1 MDPIEQLKRF
11 IDQSQEIVVFT
22 GAGISTESGVSDYRS
37 QGGIWQ
43 RFQPVM
49 IQEFMADEDK
59 RELYWQ
65 RKLALFEENKDAK
78 PNIGHKAIVELER
91 QGKLRALI
99 TQNIDGL
106 HQMAGTDPKKIL
118 ELHGTSL
125 EVICLSCG
133 DIHSWEHA
141 YKRLKNGEKAPKCEK
156 CQGLLK
162 PNTISFGQ
170 TLDTHVLEQS
180 FKHASQCDMML
191 ALGSS
196 LVVEPAASMP
206 RMAKESGAVLAIITQ
221 SDTPLDHLADLKIED
236 SIGEILSQAIC
247 QSHGN
252 SGDV

>member
-11 IDQSQEIVVFT
+11 IDQSHEIVVFT

-37 QGGIWQ
+37 QGGIWK
-43 RFQPVM
+43 RFQPVT
-49 IQEFMADEDK
+49 IQEFLADEDK
-59 RELYWQ
+59 RTLYWQ
-65 RKLALFEENKDAK
+65 RKLSLFEENKDAK

-106 HQMAGTDPKKIL
+106 HQAAGTSPEKIL
-118 ELHGTSL
+118 ELHGTAL

-133 DIHSWEHA
+133 DLHSWDYA
-141 YKRLKNGEKAPKCEK
+141 YDRLKNGEKAPLCEK
-156 CQGLLK
+156 CQGPLK

-170 TLDTHVLEQS
+170 TLDPQVLEQS
-180 FKHASQCDMML
+180 FNHVSQCDMML

-221 SDTPLDHLADLKIED
+221 SETPLDYLADLKIED
-236 SIGEILSQAIC
+236 SIGEVLSQAVLK
-247 QSHGN
+247 SHE
-252 SGDV
+252 

>member
-11 IDQSQEIVVFT
+11 IEQSHQIVVFT
-22 GAGISTESGVSDYRS
+22 GAGISTESGISDYRS

-43 RFQPVM
+43 RFVPVT
-49 IQEFMADEDK
+49 IQEFVADEDK

-78 PNIGHKAIVELER
+78 PNPGHKAIVALER
-91 QGKLRALI
+91 QGKLRAVI

-106 HQMAGTDPKKIL
+106 HQIAGTDPEKIL
-118 ELHGTSL
+118 ELHGTAL

-133 DIHSWEHA
+133 DIHLWDYA
-141 YKRLKNGEKAPKCEK
+141 YQRLKEGEKVLLCEK

-170 TLDTHVLEQS
+170 TLDPHVLEQS
-180 FKHASQCDMML
+180 LKHLSQCDMIL

-206 RMAKESGAVLAIITQ
+206 RIAKEHGALLAIITQ
-221 SDTPLDHLADLKIED
+221 SVTPLDGLADLKIED
-236 SIGEILSQAIC
+236 SIGKIL
-247 QSHGN
+247 GRVVFDK
-252 SGDV
+252 G